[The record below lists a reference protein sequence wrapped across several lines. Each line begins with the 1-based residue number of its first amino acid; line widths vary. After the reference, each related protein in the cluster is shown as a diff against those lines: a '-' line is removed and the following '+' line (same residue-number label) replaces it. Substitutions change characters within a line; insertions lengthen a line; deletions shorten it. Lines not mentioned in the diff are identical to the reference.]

1 MEINSN
7 TLAAQFRATTVTLI
21 GLLEAF
27 TPDTFNRKP
36 SPTAWNAGD
45 VAEHLLLFDIRLQEI
60 MATATE
66 TANRNPT
73 EKIAEYTGRV
83 TNREVRIDAPPFLV
97 PAAAERTPADMITK
111 LQTARNKIAEAITTQ
126 DLTLISTAF
135 PHRFFGEMTA
145 FEWIHFLDLHTHR
158 HFPQLRELLA
168 E

>member
-7 TLAAQFRATTVTLI
+7 ALAAQFRATTATLI

-27 TPDTFNRKP
+27 TPETFNRKP

-45 VAEHLLLFDIRLQEI
+45 VAGHLLLFDIRLQEI
-60 MATATE
+60 LATSTE
-66 TANRNPT
+66 PANRNPT
-73 EKIAEYTGRV
+73 EKVAEYTGRV
-83 TNREVRIDAPPFLV
+83 TNREVRIDAPAFLV
-97 PAAAERTPADMITK
+97 PAAAERTPADMITQ
-111 LQTARNKIAEAITTQ
+111 LQTARNKIAAAIATQ

-145 FEWIHFLDLHTHR
+145 FEWIHFLDLHTQR

-168 E
+168 G

>member
-7 TLAAQFRATTVTLI
+7 TLAAQFRATTATLI

-27 TPDTFNRKP
+27 TPETFNRKP

-45 VAEHLLLFDIRLQEI
+45 VAEHILLFDIRLQEI
-60 MATATE
+60 LATATE
-66 TANRNPT
+66 PANRNPT

-83 TNREVRIDAPPFLV
+83 TNREVRIDAPAFLV
-97 PAAAERTPADMITK
+97 PAAAERTPAEMIAK
-111 LQTARNKIAEAITTQ
+111 LQTARNQITAAIETQ

-145 FEWIHFLDLHTHR
+145 FEWIHFSDLHTQR
-158 HFPQLRELLA
+158 HLQQLKELSA

>member
-7 TLAAQFRATTVTLI
+7 TLAAQFLATTATLI

-66 TANRNPT
+66 PANRNPT

-97 PAAAERTPADMITK
+97 PTAAERTPAEMITK

-126 DLTLISTAF
+126 DLTLVSTAF
-135 PHRFFGEMTA
+135 PHRFFGEMTT
-145 FEWIHFLDLHTHR
+145 FEWIHFLDLHTQR
-158 HFPQLRELLA
+158 HFPQLKDLLMD
-168 E
+168 

>member
-7 TLAAQFRATTVTLI
+7 TLAAQFRATTDTLI

-27 TPDTFNRKP
+27 TPETFNRKP

-60 MATATE
+60 LATATE
-66 TANRNPT
+66 PANRNPT
-73 EKIAEYTGRV
+73 EKTAEYTARV
-83 TNREVRIDAPPFLV
+83 TNREARLDAPPFLI
-97 PAAAERTPADMITK
+97 PTATERTAAEMIAK
-111 LQTARNKIAEAITTQ
+111 LQTVRNKIIASIETH
-126 DLTLISTAF
+126 DLSLVSTAF

-158 HFPQLRELLA
+158 HLPQLRELLID
-168 E
+168 

>member
-145 FEWIHFLDLHTHR
+145 FEWIHFLDLHTQR

>member
-7 TLAAQFRATTVTLI
+7 TLAAQFRATTATLI

-27 TPDTFNRKP
+27 TPDSFNRKP

-60 MATATE
+60 LATSTHP
-66 TANRNPT
+66 TDRNPT

-83 TNREVRIDAPPFLV
+83 TNREVRIDAPAFLV
-97 PAAAERTPADMITK
+97 PAAAERTPADMIAK

-126 DLTLISTAF
+126 DLTLVSTAF

-145 FEWIHFLDLHTHR
+145 FEWIHFLDLHTQR
-158 HFPQLRELLA
+158 HFPQLKELSA